1 MRMKLWIGVGIFV
14 MAQSGQAALAATQD
28 SRTGVHPI
36 SDLHGEY
43 EGGEYEGGEHE
54 GGEHEGGEYE
64 GGEHEGGEHEG
75 GEHEGGEH
83 EGR

>member
-14 MAQSGQAALAATQD
+14 MAQSGQVAYAAVQD
-28 SRTGVHPI
+28 SRTETLPI
-36 SDLHGEY
+36 NYQSGEH

-64 GGEHEGGEHEG
+64 GGEHEG
-75 GEHEGGEH
+75 
-83 EGR
+83 

>member
-28 SRTGVHPI
+28 SRAAVHPI
-36 SDLHGEY
+36 SDLRGEH
-43 EGGEYEGGEHE
+43 EGGEYE

-64 GGEHEGGEHEG
+64 GGEHEGK
-75 GEHEGGEH
+75 
-83 EGR
+83 